1 MGQVIRIPENLYR
14 RLSFHAKGFET
25 PANVIEK
32 MLNFY
37 EEKKGVESTVDVEAA
52 SKVF

>member
-1 MGQVIRIPENLYR
+1 MSQVIRIPQDLYQ
-14 RLSFHAKGFET
+14 RLSFHSKGFET

-37 EEKKGVESTVDVEAA
+37 EVENGVESPDPVLVRIH
-52 SKVF
+52 SC